1 MNGAGLVLA
10 LLVIAIVA
18 IAVSGSVWGGVIV
31 AALELGFWGVTR
43 YLAGGSR
50 FIRS

>member
-1 MNGAGLVLA
+1 MNGPGLVLA
-10 LLVIAIVA
+10 FLVIAIVA

-43 YLAGGSR
+43 YLRGGRR
-50 FIRS
+50 FLRS

>member
-18 IAVSGSVWGGVIV
+18 IAVSGSVWGGAIV
-31 AALELGFWGVTR
+31 AAFELGFWGMTR
-43 YLAGGSR
+43 YLRGGSR
-50 FIRS
+50 LIRS